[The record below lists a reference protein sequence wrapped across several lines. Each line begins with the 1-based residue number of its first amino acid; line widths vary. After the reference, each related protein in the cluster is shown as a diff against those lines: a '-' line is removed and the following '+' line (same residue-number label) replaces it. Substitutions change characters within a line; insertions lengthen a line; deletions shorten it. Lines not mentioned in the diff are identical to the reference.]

1 MRSADSVMRY
11 FHEICSI
18 PHPSFQM
25 EEISD
30 YCVNFAKERGLAVT
44 KDEACNVVIRVPGTS
59 SRRFEPP
66 VILQA
71 HLDMVPAVAAGVDF
85 DFSKDSLK
93 VVEEDDW
100 IFAEGTSLGADD
112 GIGVAL
118 CLALINSDDIPHPP
132 LICVFT
138 ANEEVG
144 MLGAKALDMS
154 SIKASRMINL
164 DHCEE
169 GSIVIGCAGG
179 ATAELTL
186 PIERKEITGKLIRIE
201 ITGMKGGHSG
211 EKIHLGGANAL
222 RMPGRIIREMVYSGH
237 AGFGLAEYG
246 GGTAENAI
254 PKNSF
259 CVLAVP
265 EENAAAIQEAAE
277 AAADILRAR
286 WRKKEPGMKIEIT
299 SCDGSANAL
308 TFESTRAFARL
319 IRDMPNGLMKMSD
332 EMLDLPETSLNLGK
346 GWLTEDA
353 GKLVYLL
360 RSSVDAEK
368 ERLKTEVENI
378 VKDYGGTAE
387 FSSDY
392 PGWPIQLDSPLQ
404 NLAGMVWKWETDET
418 LEITA
423 THGGLECG
431 VFAAA
436 YPDMDIIS
444 IGPTMLDI
452 HTSGERLSLSSVEL
466 VWNFLTQM
474 MEQL

>member
-1 MRSADSVMRY
+1 MRSAHNVMKY
-11 FHEICSI
+11 FREICAI

-25 EEISD
+25 EAISD
-30 YCVNFAKERGLAVT
+30 YCVDFAKKRGLEVT

-71 HLDMVPAVAAGVDF
+71 HLDMVPAVAAGVTF
-85 DFSKDSLK
+85 DFSKDSLRL
-93 VVEEDDW
+93 VEEDDW
-100 IFAEGTSLGADD
+100 ISAEGTTLGADD

-118 CLALINSDDIPHPP
+118 CLALIDTDDIPHPP
-132 LICVFT
+132 LIIVFT

-154 SIKASRMINL
+154 TLKAPRMINL
-164 DHCEE
+164 DHCDE
-169 GSIVIGCAGG
+169 GSVVIGCAGG

-186 PIERKEITGKLIRIE
+186 PIERKEISGKLIQIE

-222 RMPGRIIREMVYSGH
+222 RMPARIIREMVYSGH
-237 AGFGLAEYG
+237 TGFGMAEYS

-254 PKNSF
+254 PKNSH

-265 EENAAAIQEAAE
+265 EENAADVQAAAE

-286 WRKKEPGMKIEIT
+286 WRKKEPDMKIEIT

-319 IRDMPNGLMKMSD
+319 IRDMPNGLMKMSE
-332 EMLDLPETSLNLGK
+332 EMPDLPQTSLNLGK
-346 GWLTEDA
+346 GWLTETE

-368 ERLKTEVENI
+368 ERLKTEVANI
-378 VKDYGGTAE
+378 TKDYGGTAE
-387 FSSDY
+387 FSADY
-392 PGWPIQLDSPLQ
+392 PGWPIKLDTPLQ
-404 NLAGMVWKWETDET
+404 TLAGMVWKWETDET
-418 LEITA
+418 MEITA

-431 VFAAA
+431 LFAAA

-444 IGPTMLDI
+444 VGPQMFDI
-452 HTSGERLSLSSVEL
+452 HTSDERLSLSSVEL
-466 VWNFLTQM
+466 VWNFLIQM
-474 MEQL
+474 MEQM

>member
-1 MRSADSVMRY
+1 MRSAHNVMKY
-11 FHEICSI
+11 FREICTI

-25 EEISD
+25 EAISD
-30 YCVNFAKERGLAVT
+30 YCVDFAKKRGLEVT

-71 HLDMVPAVAAGVDF
+71 HLDMVPAVAAGVTF
-85 DFSKDSLK
+85 DFSKDSLRL
-93 VVEEDDW
+93 VEEDDW
-100 IFAEGTSLGADD
+100 ISAEGTTLGADD

-118 CLALINSDDIPHPP
+118 CLALIDTDDIPHPP
-132 LICVFT
+132 LIIVFT

-154 SIKASRMINL
+154 TLKAPRMINL
-164 DHCEE
+164 DHCDE
-169 GSIVIGCAGG
+169 GSVVIGCAGG

-186 PIERKEITGKLIRIE
+186 PIERKEINGKLIQIE

-222 RMPGRIIREMVYSGH
+222 RMPARIIREMVYSGH
-237 AGFGLAEYG
+237 TGFGMAEYS

-254 PKNSF
+254 PKNSH

-265 EENAAAIQEAAE
+265 EENAADVQAAAE

-286 WRKKEPGMKIEIT
+286 WRKKEPDMKIEIT

-319 IRDMPNGLMKMSD
+319 IRDMPNGLMKMSE
-332 EMLDLPETSLNLGK
+332 EMPDLPQTSLNLGK
-346 GWLTEDA
+346 GWLTETE

-368 ERLKTEVENI
+368 ERLKTEVANI
-378 VKDYGGTAE
+378 TKDYGGTAE
-387 FSSDY
+387 FSADY
-392 PGWPIQLDSPLQ
+392 PGWPIKLDTPLQ
-404 NLAGMVWKWETDET
+404 TLAGMVWKWETDET
-418 LEITA
+418 MEITA

-431 VFAAA
+431 LFAAA

-444 IGPTMLDI
+444 VGPQMFDI
-452 HTSGERLSLSSVEL
+452 HTSDERLSLSSVEL
-466 VWNFLTQM
+466 VWNFLIQM
-474 MEQL
+474 MEQM

>member
-1 MRSADSVMRY
+1 MRSAHNVMKY
-11 FHEICSI
+11 FREICAI

-25 EEISD
+25 EAISD
-30 YCVNFAKERGLAVT
+30 YCVDFAKKRGLEVT

-71 HLDMVPAVAAGVDF
+71 HLDMVPAVAAGVTF
-85 DFSKDSLK
+85 DFSKDSLRL
-93 VVEEDDW
+93 VEEDDW
-100 IFAEGTSLGADD
+100 ISAEGTTLGADD

-118 CLALINSDDIPHPP
+118 CLALIDTDDIPHPP
-132 LICVFT
+132 LIIVFT

-154 SIKASRMINL
+154 TLKAPRMINL
-164 DHCEE
+164 DHCDE
-169 GSIVIGCAGG
+169 GSVVIGCAGG

-186 PIERKEITGKLIRIE
+186 PIERKEISGKLIQIE

-222 RMPGRIIREMVYSGH
+222 RMPARIIREMVYSGH
-237 AGFGLAEYG
+237 TGFGMAEYS

-254 PKNSF
+254 PKNSH

-265 EENAAAIQEAAE
+265 EENAADVQAAAE

-286 WRKKEPGMKIEIT
+286 WRKKEPDMKIEIT

-319 IRDMPNGLMKMSD
+319 IRDMPNGLMKMSE
-332 EMLDLPETSLNLGK
+332 EMPDLAQTSLNLGK
-346 GWLTEDA
+346 GWLTETE
-353 GKLVYLL
+353 GKLIYLL

-368 ERLKTEVENI
+368 ERLKNEVANI
-378 VKDYGGTAE
+378 TKDYGGTAE
-387 FSSDY
+387 FSADY
-392 PGWPIQLDSPLQ
+392 PGWPIKLDTPLQ
-404 NLAGMVWKWETDET
+404 TLAGMVWKWETDET
-418 LEITA
+418 MEITA

-431 VFAAA
+431 LFAAA

-444 IGPTMLDI
+444 VGPQMFDI
-452 HTSGERLSLSSVEL
+452 HTSDERLSLSSVEL
-466 VWNFLTQM
+466 VWNFLIQM
-474 MEQL
+474 MEQM

>member
-1 MRSADSVMRY
+1 MRSAHNVMKY
-11 FHEICSI
+11 FREICAI

-25 EEISD
+25 EAISD
-30 YCVNFAKERGLAVT
+30 YCVDFAKKRGLEVT

-71 HLDMVPAVAAGVDF
+71 HLDMVPAVAAGVTF
-85 DFSKDSLK
+85 DFSKDSLRL
-93 VVEEDDW
+93 VEEDDW
-100 IFAEGTSLGADD
+100 ISAEGTTLGADD

-118 CLALINSDDIPHPP
+118 CLALIETDDIPHPP
-132 LICVFT
+132 LIIVFT

-154 SIKASRMINL
+154 TLKAPRMINL
-164 DHCEE
+164 DHCDE
-169 GSIVIGCAGG
+169 GSVVIGCAGG

-186 PIERKEITGKLIRIE
+186 PIERKEISGKLIQIE

-222 RMPGRIIREMVYSGH
+222 RMPARIIREMVYSGH
-237 AGFGLAEYG
+237 TGFGMAEYS

-254 PKNSF
+254 PKNSH

-265 EENAAAIQEAAE
+265 EENAADVQAAAE

-286 WRKKEPGMKIEIT
+286 WRKKEPDMKIEIT

-319 IRDMPNGLMKMSD
+319 IRDMPNGLMKMSE
-332 EMLDLPETSLNLGK
+332 EMPDLAQTSLNLGK
-346 GWLTEDA
+346 GWLTETE

-368 ERLKTEVENI
+368 ERLKTEVANI
-378 VKDYGGTAE
+378 TKDYGGTAE
-387 FSSDY
+387 FSADY
-392 PGWPIQLDSPLQ
+392 PGWPIKLDTPLQ
-404 NLAGMVWKWETDET
+404 TLAGMVWKWETDET
-418 LEITA
+418 MEITA

-431 VFAAA
+431 LFAAA

-444 IGPTMLDI
+444 VGPQMFDI
-452 HTSGERLSLSSVEL
+452 HTSDERLSLSSVEL
-466 VWNFLTQM
+466 VWNFLIQM
-474 MEQL
+474 MEQM

>member
-1 MRSADSVMRY
+1 MRSAHNVMKY
-11 FHEICSI
+11 FREICAI

-25 EEISD
+25 EAISD
-30 YCVNFAKERGLAVT
+30 YCVDFAKKRGLEVT

-71 HLDMVPAVAAGVDF
+71 HLDMVPAVAAGVTF
-85 DFSKDSLK
+85 DFSKDSLRL
-93 VVEEDDW
+93 VEEDDW
-100 IFAEGTSLGADD
+100 ISAEGTTLGADD

-118 CLALINSDDIPHPP
+118 CLALIDTDDIPHPP
-132 LICVFT
+132 LIIVFT

-154 SIKASRMINL
+154 TLKAPRMINL
-164 DHCEE
+164 DHCDE
-169 GSIVIGCAGG
+169 GSVVIGCAGG

-186 PIERKEITGKLIRIE
+186 PIERKEISGKLIQIE

-222 RMPGRIIREMVYSGH
+222 RMPARIIREMVYSGH
-237 AGFGLAEYG
+237 TGFGMAEYS

-254 PKNSF
+254 PKNSH

-265 EENAAAIQEAAE
+265 EENAADVQAAAE

-286 WRKKEPGMKIEIT
+286 WRKKEPDMKIEIT

-319 IRDMPNGLMKMSD
+319 IRDMPNGLMKMSE
-332 EMLDLPETSLNLGK
+332 EMPDLAQTSLNLGK
-346 GWLTEDA
+346 GWLTETE
-353 GKLVYLL
+353 GKLIYLL

-368 ERLKTEVENI
+368 ERLKNEVANI
-378 VKDYGGTAE
+378 TKDYGGTAA
-387 FSSDY
+387 FSADY
-392 PGWPIQLDSPLQ
+392 PGWPIKLDTPLQ
-404 NLAGMVWKWETDET
+404 TLAGMVWKWETDET
-418 LEITA
+418 MEITA

-444 IGPTMLDI
+444 VGPPMFDI
-452 HTSGERLSLSSVEL
+452 HTSDERLSLSSVEL